1 MLLVA
6 LTGNYGMGKSAV
18 LNMFGKLGA
27 HTIDADEV
35 VGSLLEEQKVLD
47 KIRDIL
53 GVEVFDPEGGLDR
66 KKVADAIFNDVA
78 LRASLENLLHPLVFD
93 GIDAVIAQR
102 EGEDDIMVVE
112 IPLLFERGYEKKF
125 NRTIT
130 VFTDESTALARLEKK
145 GIGRPEALQRLRAQ
159 IPIRDKIGKSDF
171 VIDNNGSPEDAMYG
185 VKRIYE
191 RLLKEV

>member
-18 LNMFGKLGA
+18 LTMFEKLGA
-27 HTIDADEV
+27 HTIDADKI
-35 VGSLLEEQKVLD
+35 VGSLLKEQKVLD
-47 KIRDIL
+47 RIKDIL
-53 GVEVFDPEGGLDR
+53 GAEVFDPQGGLDK
-66 KKVADAIFNDVA
+66 KKVADAIFKDAA

-102 EGEDDIMVVE
+102 EGEDAIMVVE

-145 GIGRPEALQRLRAQ
+145 GIGRPEAIQRLGAQ
-159 IPIRDKIGKSDF
+159 IPIRDKINKSDF
-171 VIDNNGSPEDAMYG
+171 VIDNNGSPEYVMSG
-185 VKRIYE
+185 VKLIYE
-191 RLLKEV
+191 KLLKEV

>member
-1 MLLVA
+1 MLLVG

-18 LNMFGKLGA
+18 LAMFGKLGA

-35 VGSLLEEQKVLD
+35 VGSLLKEQKVLD

-53 GVEVFDPEGGLDR
+53 GAGVFDPEGGLDR
-66 KKVADAIFNDVA
+66 KKVADAIFKDAA
-78 LRASLENLLHPLVFD
+78 LRASLENLLHPLVFE
-93 GIDAVIAQR
+93 GIDAVIPQR
-102 EGEDDIMVVE
+102 EGEDAIMVVE
-112 IPLLFERGYEKKF
+112 IPLLFEKGYEKRF

-130 VFTDESTALARLEKK
+130 VFTDEATALARLEKK

-171 VIDNNGSPEDAMYG
+171 VIDNNGAPEDVISC

-191 RLLKEV
+191 KLLKEV

>member
-18 LNMFGKLGA
+18 LEMFEKLGA

-35 VGSLLEEQKVLD
+35 VGALLKEQKVLG

-53 GVEVFDPEGGLDR
+53 GAEVFGPQGGLDR
-66 KKVADAIFNDVA
+66 KKVADAIFKDVA
-78 LRASLENLLHPLVFD
+78 LKTSLENLLHPLVFD

-102 EGEDDIMVVE
+102 KGEDAIVVVE

-130 VFTDESTALARLEKK
+130 VFADEATALARLEKK
-145 GIGRPEALQRLRAQ
+145 GIGRPEAMQRLRAQ

-171 VIDNNGSPEDAMYG
+171 VIDNNGSPEDVMSG

>member
-27 HTIDADEV
+27 YTIDADEV
-35 VGSLLEEQKVLD
+35 VASLLKEQKVIEQ
-47 KIRDIL
+47 IREIL
-53 GVEVFDPEGGLDR
+53 GAEVFDPQDGLDR
-66 KKVADAIFNDVA
+66 KKVADAIFNDAA

-93 GIDAVIAQR
+93 GIDAAITQR
-102 EGEDDIMVVE
+102 EREDAIIVVE

-130 VFTDESTALARLEKK
+130 VFTDEATALARLEKK
-145 GIGRPEALQRLRAQ
+145 GIGRPEAMQRLRAQ
-159 IPIRDKIGKSDF
+159 IPIRDKIRKSDF
-171 VIDNNGSPEDAMYG
+171 VIDNNGSTEDVMSG

-191 RLLKEV
+191 KLLKEV

>member
-1 MLLVA
+1 MLLVG

-18 LNMFGKLGA
+18 LTMFGKLGA

-35 VGSLLEEQKVLD
+35 VGSLLKEQKVLD

-53 GVEVFDPEGGLDR
+53 GAEVFDPEGGLDR
-66 KKVADAIFNDVA
+66 KKVADAIFKDAA
-78 LRASLENLLHPLVFD
+78 LRASLENLLHPLVFN

-102 EGEDDIMVVE
+102 EEDAIMVVE
-112 IPLLFERGYEKKF
+112 IPLLFERGYEKRF

-130 VFTDESTALARLEKK
+130 VFTDEATALARLEKK

-159 IPIRDKIGKSDF
+159 LPIREKIGKSDF
-171 VIDNNGSPEDAMYG
+171 VIDNSGAPENVISG

-191 RLLKEV
+191 KLLKEV

>member
-1 MLLVA
+1 MA

-18 LNMFGKLGA
+18 LKMFEKLGA
-27 HTIDADEV
+27 HTIDADGV
-35 VGSLLEEQKVLD
+35 VASLLKEQKVLD
-47 KIRDIL
+47 KIRDIF
-53 GVEVFDPEGGLDR
+53 GAEVFDPQGRMDR
-66 KKVADAIFNDVA
+66 KKVADAIFNDAA

-102 EGEDDIMVVE
+102 EGEDAIIVVE

-145 GIGRPEALQRLRAQ
+145 GIGRPEAMQRLRAQ

-171 VIDNNGSPEDAMYG
+171 VIDNNGAPEDAMSG

>member
-18 LNMFGKLGA
+18 LTMFGKLGA
-27 HTIDADEV
+27 HTIDADKV

-53 GVEVFDPEGGLDR
+53 GAEVFDPEGGLDR
-66 KKVADAIFNDVA
+66 KKVADAIFKDAA
-78 LRASLENLLHPLVFD
+78 LKASLENLLHPLVFD
-93 GIDAVIAQR
+93 GIDAAIAQR
-102 EGEDDIMVVE
+102 EGEDAIIVVE

-145 GIGRPEALQRLRAQ
+145 GIGRPEAMQRLRAQ
-159 IPIRDKIGKSDF
+159 IPIHDKIGKSDF
-171 VIDNNGSPEDAMYG
+171 VIDNNGPPEDAMSG

-191 RLLKEV
+191 KLLKEV

>member
-27 HTIDADEV
+27 YTIDADEV
-35 VGSLLEEQKVLD
+35 VGSLLKEREVLE
-47 KIRDIL
+47 KIREIL
-53 GVEVFDPEGGLDR
+53 GAEVFDPQDGLDR

-93 GIDAVIAQR
+93 GIDAAIAQR
-102 EGEDDIMVVE
+102 EREDAIIVVE

-130 VFTDESTALARLEKK
+130 VFTDEATALARLEKK
-145 GIGRPEALQRLRAQ
+145 GIGRPEAMQRLRAQ

-171 VIDNNGSPEDAMYG
+171 VIDNNGPTEDVMSG

-191 RLLKEV
+191 KLLKEV

>member
-35 VGSLLEEQKVLD
+35 VGSLLKEQKVLD
-47 KIRDIL
+47 RIRDIL
-53 GVEVFDPEGGLDR
+53 GTEVFDPQGGLDR
-66 KKVADAIFNDVA
+66 KKVADAIFKDAA

-102 EGEDDIMVVE
+102 EEDAIIVVE

-130 VFTDESTALARLEKK
+130 VFTDEATALARLEKK
-145 GIGRPEALQRLRAQ
+145 GIGRQDAMQRLRAQ
-159 IPIRDKIGKSDF
+159 IPVHDKIVKSDF
-171 VIDNNGSPEDAMYG
+171 VIDNNGSPEDVMFG
-185 VKRIYE
+185 VKRIYKK
-191 RLLKEV
+191 LLKEV

>member
-53 GVEVFDPEGGLDR
+53 GAEVFDPEGGLDR
-66 KKVADAIFNDVA
+66 KKVADAIFKDAA

-102 EGEDDIMVVE
+102 EGEDAIIVVE

-130 VFTDESTALARLEKK
+130 VFTDEATALARLEKK
-145 GIGRPEALQRLRAQ
+145 GIGRPEALQRLTAQ

-171 VIDNNGSPEDAMYG
+171 VIDNNGAPEDVLSG

-191 RLLKEV
+191 KLLKEV

>member
-18 LNMFGKLGA
+18 LTMFEKLGA
-27 HTIDADEV
+27 HTIDADEI
-35 VGSLLEEQKVLD
+35 VGSLLKEQKILD
-47 KIRDIL
+47 KVKGIL
-53 GVEVFDPEGGLDR
+53 GAEVFGPQGGLDK
-66 KKVADAIFNDVA
+66 KKVADVIFKDAA

-93 GIDAVIAQR
+93 GIDAVIAQK
-102 EGEDDIMVVE
+102 EVEDAIIVVE

-130 VFTDESTALARLEKK
+130 VFADEDIALARLEKK
-145 GIGRPEALQRLRAQ
+145 GIGRPDAMQRLRAQ
-159 IPIRDKIGKSDF
+159 IPIRDKINKSDF
-171 VIDNNGSPEDAMYG
+171 VINNNGSPEYVMSG

-191 RLLKEV
+191 KLLKEV

>member
-35 VGSLLEEQKVLD
+35 VGSLLKEQKVLD
-47 KIRDIL
+47 RIRDIL
-53 GVEVFDPEGGLDR
+53 GTEVFDTQGGLDR
-66 KKVADAIFNDVA
+66 KKVADAIFKDAA

-102 EGEDDIMVVE
+102 EEDAIIVVE

-130 VFTDESTALARLEKK
+130 VFTDEATALARLEKK
-145 GIGRPEALQRLRAQ
+145 GIGRQDAMQRLRAQ
-159 IPIRDKIGKSDF
+159 IPIRDKIVKSDF
-171 VIDNNGSPEDAMYG
+171 VIDNNGSPEDVMSG

-191 RLLKEV
+191 KLLKEV

>member
-1 MLLVA
+1 VA

-35 VGSLLEEQKVLD
+35 VGSLLKEQKVLD
-47 KIRDIL
+47 RIRDIL
-53 GVEVFDPEGGLDR
+53 GTEVFDPQGGLDR
-66 KKVADAIFNDVA
+66 KKVADAIFKDAA

-102 EGEDDIMVVE
+102 EEDAIIVVE

-130 VFTDESTALARLEKK
+130 VFTDEATALARLEKK
-145 GIGRPEALQRLRAQ
+145 GIGRQDAMQRLRAQ
-159 IPIRDKIGKSDF
+159 IPVHDKIVKSDF
-171 VIDNNGSPEDAMYG
+171 VIDNNGSPEDVMFG
-185 VKRIYE
+185 VKRIYKK
-191 RLLKEV
+191 LLKEV

>member
-18 LNMFGKLGA
+18 LKMFGKLGA
-27 HTIDADEV
+27 YTIDADEV
-35 VGSLLEEQKVLD
+35 VGSLLNEQKVLV
-47 KIRDIL
+47 KIRDIM
-53 GVEVFDPEGGLDR
+53 GVEVFGPQGGLDR
-66 KKVADAIFNDVA
+66 KKVADAIFKDVA

-93 GIDAVIAQR
+93 AIDAVIAQR
-102 EGEDDIMVVE
+102 KGEDAIIVVE
-112 IPLLFERGYEKKF
+112 IPLLFEGGYEKKF

-130 VFTDESTALARLEKK
+130 VFTDESAALARLEKK
-145 GIGRPEALQRLRAQ
+145 GIGRPEAMQRLSAQ

-171 VIDNNGSPEDAMYG
+171 VIDNNGPPENVIPG

>member
-18 LNMFGKLGA
+18 LTMFEKLGA
-27 HTIDADEV
+27 HTIDADEI
-35 VGSLLEEQKVLD
+35 VGSLLKEQKVLD
-47 KIRDIL
+47 RIKDIL
-53 GVEVFDPEGGLDR
+53 GAEVFDPQGGLDK
-66 KKVADAIFNDVA
+66 KKVADAIFKNAA

-102 EGEDDIMVVE
+102 EGEDAIMVVE
-112 IPLLFERGYEKKF
+112 IPLLFEIGYEKKF

-145 GIGRPEALQRLRAQ
+145 GIGRPEAMQRLRAQ
-159 IPIRDKIGKSDF
+159 IPIRDKINKSDF
-171 VIDNNGSPEDAMYG
+171 VIDNNRSPEYVMSG
-185 VKRIYE
+185 VKLIYE
-191 RLLKEV
+191 KLLKEV

>member
-18 LNMFGKLGA
+18 LRMFGKLGA

-35 VGSLLEEQKVLD
+35 VGSILEERKVLD
-47 KIRDIL
+47 KIRDTL
-53 GVEVFDPEGGLDR
+53 GAEVFGPQGGLD
-66 KKVADAIFNDVA
+66 KNKVADVIFKDAA

-93 GIDAVIAQR
+93 GIGAVIAQR
-102 EGEDDIMVVE
+102 EGEYAVTVVE

-125 NRTIT
+125 DRTIT
-130 VFTDESTALARLEKK
+130 VFTDEATALARLEKK
-145 GIGRPEALQRLRAQ
+145 GIERPEAMRRLRAQ
-159 IPIRDKIGKSDF
+159 LPIRDKIGKSDF
-171 VIDNNGSPEDAMYG
+171 VIDNNGAPEDVSSV

-191 RLLKEV
+191 KLLKEV

>member
-6 LTGNYGMGKSAV
+6 LTGNYGMGKSAL

-27 HTIDADEV
+27 HTIDSDEV
-35 VGSLLEEQKVLD
+35 VGSLLKEQKVLD

-53 GVEVFDPEGGLDR
+53 GAEVFDPEGGLDR
-66 KKVADAIFNDVA
+66 KKVADAIFKDSA

-102 EGEDDIMVVE
+102 EGEDAIMVVE

-130 VFTDESTALARLEKK
+130 VFTDEATALARLEKK

-159 IPIRDKIGKSDF
+159 IPILDKIGKSDF
-171 VIDNNGSPEDAMYG
+171 VIDNNGSPEDAMSG